1 MLDESVICPTLY
13 PITTFAKMGAGP
25 LNRIILT
32 TALLTLLSTPIM
44 AQELGDGSYFCEG
57 GLTTGIKAVN
67 RQWTPIGQDTKNYT
81 VSLKDNLT
89 TATIDGMTYEC
100 QTKFF
105 EILGC
110 TTGYYHFSLNLTSG
124 RFTFDQSYGFIRG
137 ETPGGD
143 AEIITTTLGFCT
155 PDLQG

>member
-1 MLDESVICPTLY
+1 MCDLPYLVIHSHFSKIGACPL
-13 PITTFAKMGAGP
+13 I
-25 LNRIILT
+25 RIILT
-32 TALLTLLSTPIM
+32 TALLSLLSTPIM

-67 RQWTPIGQDTKNYT
+67 RQWTPIGQETKNYT
-81 VSLKDNLT
+81 VSLKDNLA
-89 TATIDGMTYEC
+89 TATIDGMTYGC
-100 QTKFF
+100 QTTFF

-110 TTGYYHFSLNLTSG
+110 TTGYYHFSLNITSG

>member
-1 MLDESVICPTLY
+1 
-13 PITTFAKMGAGP
+13 MGAWP
-25 LNRIILT
+25 LIRIILI
-32 TALLTLLSTPIM
+32 TALLPLLSTSIM

-67 RQWTPIGQDTKNYT
+67 RQWTPIGQETKNYKVLIT
-81 VSLKDNLT
+81 DNLA
-89 TATIDGMTYEC
+89 TATIDGMTYGC
-100 QTKFF
+100 QTTFF

-143 AEIITTTLGFCT
+143 AEMITTTLGFCT